1 MQEAQSRKSKVISE
15 RRAFKTGAKMLYVGK
30 FLNFWREK
38 AWEADKRKV
47 ALDLKNKWST
57 NTTWYLT
64 EVKGGVQVLTTERGV
79 DFSIKRII
87 TEEY

>member
-38 AWEADKRKV
+38 AWEAAKKQV
-47 ALDLKNKWST
+47 ALDLNKKWT
-57 NTTWYLT
+57 NTTWYMT
-64 EVKGGVQVLTTERGV
+64 EVKGGVQALTTERGV